1 MKITKIASQV
11 KRADRFSIFVD
22 EKYSFSLSADQLL
35 AQKLAV
41 GDELAASDVKKLK
54 QLSADDKIYNAALNY
69 IAIRQRSRW
78 EIESYLARKK
88 ASPELASD
96 IIAGLEK
103 LGLINDEQFA
113 RAWIENR
120 KLLNPR
126 SHRKLVAELRSK
138 RVPDE
143 IITEVLEKNTEEER
157 EILKLLVERK
167 RHQTKY
173 KDDLKLAQYLSR
185 QGFNYDDI
193 KSVLSENNS
202 DIS

>member
-11 KRADRFSIFVD
+11 KNASRYSIFVD

-35 AQKLAV
+35 EQRIAV
-41 GDELAASDVKKLK
+41 GDELAANEVKKLK
-54 QLSADDKIYNAALNY
+54 KLSADDKIYNAALNY
-69 IAIRQRSRW
+69 IAIRPRSRW

-88 ASPELASD
+88 ASPELAEQ
-96 IIAGLEK
+96 IIKKLEK
-103 LGLINDEQFA
+103 LDLINDEAFA

-126 SHRKLVAELRSK
+126 SHRKLVAELRAK
-138 RVPDE
+138 RISDE
-143 IITEVLEKNTEEER
+143 VITKVLEKNAEEER

-185 QGFNYDDI
+185 QGFNYEDI
-193 KSVLSENNS
+193 KQILYENP
-202 DIS
+202 